1 MRPPKL
7 PEPVLVTKSE
17 QLRLMIEQ
25 LQQEPIIAVDTESNS
40 LYAYREQVC
49 LVQFSIPNKDYLV
62 DPFAVPDMTELGPI
76 FVDPAI
82 EKVFHAAEYDVICLK
97 RDFGFAFNN
106 IFDTMA
112 AARILG
118 RKAVGLGTL
127 LEREFSVELDKHYQR
142 ANWGQ
147 RPLPAKMLAYAR
159 LDTHYLITLRNLLK
173 KELQEKNLYD
183 LAKEDFDRLR
193 SVNGHNGEE
202 QAPSWWRVRRSNELT
217 PQQAAIL
224 QELCQ
229 YRERMARTMDRPVF
243 KVIND
248 QTLFEI
254 ARQAPKDLQA
264 LGRIRGMNEQQVRR
278 HGARLLEAVQR
289 GLNDPPLYP
298 PKTQRPNDHVLQ
310 RLDRLRRWRKTT
322 AQSLG
327 VDSDIILPRDLMYT
341 VAEEGPRTSEELDNL
356 LEEVPWR
363 REHFGEQILA
373 TVNKR

>member
-1 MRPPKL
+1 
-7 PEPVLVTKSE
+7 
-17 QLRLMIEQ
+17 
-25 LQQEPIIAVDTESNS
+25 
-40 LYAYREQVC
+40 
-49 LVQFSIPNKDYLV
+49 
-62 DPFAVPDMTELGPI
+62 
-76 FVDPAI
+76 
-82 EKVFHAAEYDVICLK
+82 
-97 RDFGFAFNN
+97 
-106 IFDTMA
+106 MA

-289 GLNDPPLYP
+289 GLNDPPSTHP
-298 PKTQRPNDHVLQ
+298 RPSVL
-310 RLDRLRRWRKTT
+310 TIT
-322 AQSLG
+322 YY
-327 VDSDIILPRDLMYT
+327 SD
-341 VAEEGPRTSEELDNL
+341 
-356 LEEVPWR
+356 
-363 REHFGEQILA
+363 
-373 TVNKR
+373 

>member
-1 MRPPKL
+1 
-7 PEPVLVTKSE
+7 
-17 QLRLMIEQ
+17 MIEQ